1 MLFNVYFYLVWCLF
15 VFIQFTIT
23 ALLWS
28 HEKLLEKRKKLC
40 RVYLFQQNPGEL
52 NKNKLNIKYVKKV
65 QVEN

>member
-1 MLFNVYFYLVWCLF
+1 MFISIWFDAYLFFF
-15 VFIQFTIT
+15 QFTVT

-40 RVYLFQQNPGEL
+40 RVYLFQQKPGEL
-52 NKNKLNIKYVKKV
+52 NINKLNIKYVKKV